1 MARGERIER
10 EAENKAGKRNEK
22 RKERRRSERC
32 KDIEIEEGSE
42 RKQEARFS
50 QDWKNI
56 CTLLCSIESF
66 PPLSFFLWTGSI
78 AVSSVS
84 AIPLFSIFQSF
95 TIRNDFRA
103 PPFFFSPPLP
113 SLPHPSPL
121 PSSPRRG
128 QRASENMNPSSRPH
142 CLGCLYLPRAHRRNL
157 FGPLGT
163 RTRVRACVRA
173 CDCLLAGG
181 DKDRS
186 WRVGWDEKNR
196 GGRGRDR
203 GEPPSRRWRMVKRP
217 ALSGQ
222 TMIYRGYVRNFHN

>member
-1 MARGERIER
+1 MQRYRDRGRQR
-10 EAENKAGKRNEK
+10 E
-22 RKERRRSERC
+22 
-32 KDIEIEEGSE
+32 
-42 RKQEARFS
+42 KQEARFS

-66 PPLSFFLWTGSI
+66 PPLPAPPLSFFLWTGSI
-78 AVSSVS
+78 PSLPSIGYSVS
-84 AIPLFSIFQSF
+84 PYSEVSQSATTFARLLFF
-95 TIRNDFRA
+95 
-103 PPFFFSPPLP
+103 PPPLP
-113 SLPHPSPL
+113 PSLPFPRPSPHPL
-121 PSSPRRG
+121 PCSPRRG

-142 CLGCLYLPRAHRRNL
+142 CLGDLYLPRAHRRNL

-196 GGRGRDR
+196 GGRGGDR